1 MAKIKLCKQNN
12 QTQNLRW
19 DLDKPASWYSWNRPN
34 ENKADSINVDF
45 QTFIQHDFNTVHYI
59 SMSTYHAQLLFVTKV
74 TLSGFVTENLS
85 VLSAQQTLQ
94 VRGHFSF
101 APVQALH
108 LSHLFFLLTLQN
120 VKWKRW
126 WVSWM
131 NKESIP
137 WQKSNFVNKTIR
149 HKISAEISINQHR
162 DIHGIVQM
170 KIKRTVSTSTSK
182 HSYNMISIRSIIF
195 LWVLTMRN
203 FCLSPRLLCQV
214 LWPRIYQYYQRKQ
227 LALESSLLR
236 NKEEGSSQCMIR
248 VHAIQISFCMFVF

>member
-1 MAKIKLCKQNN
+1 
-12 QTQNLRW
+12 
-19 DLDKPASWYSWNRPN
+19 
-34 ENKADSINVDF
+34 
-45 QTFIQHDFNTVHYI
+45 
-59 SMSTYHAQLLFVTKV
+59 MSTHHAQLLFVTTV
-74 TLSGFVTENLS
+74 TLSGLVTENLS
-85 VLSAQQTLQ
+85 VLSAQTVEVGAGVGTGVVPQTLQ
-94 VRGHFSF
+94 VRGHFSI

-149 HKISAEISINQHR
+149 HKISAEISINQHH
-162 DIHGIVQM
+162 DNHGIVQM

-203 FCLSPRLLCQV
+203 FCLSPRLLCQA

-227 LALESSLLR
+227 LALESWLLR

>member
-1 MAKIKLCKQNN
+1 
-12 QTQNLRW
+12 
-19 DLDKPASWYSWNRPN
+19 
-34 ENKADSINVDF
+34 
-45 QTFIQHDFNTVHYI
+45 
-59 SMSTYHAQLLFVTKV
+59 MSTHHAQLLFVTTV
-74 TLSGFVTENLS
+74 TLSGLVTENLS
-85 VLSAQQTLQ
+85 VLSAQTVEVGAGLGTGVVSQTLQ